1 MACNLARI
9 TALASDGF
17 SSLSLS
23 FVGMTGPDLRA
34 LNTVGLRPVA
44 AKVGMEF
51 AGIAPVS
58 VELGKEA
65 LPTLSR

>member
-1 MACNLARI
+1 LASNLARI

-23 FVGMTGPDLRA
+23 FVGMTGPDLMA

-51 AGIAPVS
+51 AYRCIARCAQRGPATVN
-58 VELGKEA
+58 E
-65 LPTLSR
+65 R